1 LVFLKIECEE
11 DKILFLGVFVVCS
24 SAGYGGAIFPTCR
37 PPCWSHQM
45 PHAPPPSRIFVL
57 SGETDM
63 GGRGGVHHRRWDG
76 VVPT

>member
-24 SAGYGGAIFPTCR
+24 SAGYGGAIFPICSLPFWAR
-37 PPCWSHQM
+37 V
-45 PHAPPPSRIFVL
+45 FVL
-57 SGETDM
+57 SGESDM

-76 VVPT
+76 VVPP